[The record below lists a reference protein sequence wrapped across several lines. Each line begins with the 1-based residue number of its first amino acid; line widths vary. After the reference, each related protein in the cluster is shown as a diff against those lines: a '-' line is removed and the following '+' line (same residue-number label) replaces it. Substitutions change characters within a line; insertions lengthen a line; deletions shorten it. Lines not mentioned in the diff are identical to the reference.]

1 MKGRPQELRVR
12 KQLMLSK
19 VLGDLQ
25 QVERTMPQVR
35 HGPVV
40 RRSCPFLPGL
50 ALLASIFQ
58 PLCCAT
64 HNKVHQL
71 PGLQLRLLVA
81 TVGRVVELVG
91 HNQEMVHMEW
101 RAKVHLDSSKHH
113 IGATKRTLFAKRCI
127 LYAAKGLVPKWEDC
141 PAPLGSSPQ
150 QLMGVELMPLPQRGR
165 NPPTSPDALP
175 ASWVRKESSEDQFDQ
190 FAFD

>member
-1 MKGRPQELRVR
+1 MGQKPGYPPVNIPISTKIDQNGWCTCPKVVPLVLTHSHVNLRNPKGEPKKSQLIPLVR
-12 KQLMLSK
+12 
-19 VLGDLQ
+19 
-25 QVERTMPQVR
+25 T
-35 HGPVV
+35 
-40 RRSCPFLPGL
+40 
-50 ALLASIFQ
+50 
-58 PLCCAT
+58 
-64 HNKVHQL
+64 
-71 PGLQLRLLVA
+71 
-81 TVGRVVELVG
+81 
-91 HNQEMVHMEW
+91 
-101 RAKVHLDSSKHH
+101 DSSKHH